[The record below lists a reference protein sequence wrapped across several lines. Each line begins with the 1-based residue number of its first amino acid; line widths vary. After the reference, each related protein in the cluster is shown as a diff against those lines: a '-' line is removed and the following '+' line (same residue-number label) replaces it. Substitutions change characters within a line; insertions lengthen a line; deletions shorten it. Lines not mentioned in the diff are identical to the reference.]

1 MTRRDRPT
9 LNSQLTMTRS
19 SVAAVLMIALAC
31 TNPRTTPP
39 AATDAGSHVARVIS
53 GLRPSIAINGE
64 APTRWTL
71 AERMQHYRIPG
82 VSIAVIDSGRIVWAR
97 GFGLKQ
103 TGAADSVTATTVFQ
117 AGSVSKPTFALGV
130 MRLVQDGRLDLD
142 ENVNVKLRSWKVPD
156 NKFTVTEKVTLRRIL
171 SHNAGL
177 TVHGFPGYEAGTP
190 LPTMVQ
196 VLNGEKP
203 TNTLPVRVDTFPG
216 AISRYSGGGTTI
228 AMLLITDVTG
238 RPFPEFM
245 QETVLGPAG
254 MTHSTYE
261 QPLPANRRVDA
272 ASGYRSTGDIV
283 KGDYHTYPEMS
294 AAGLWTTPSD
304 LATLAIDLQ
313 QTYAGQWNRIV
324 SQATFKQMLT
334 VQKAPFGIGYM
345 LAGAGRD
352 LEFDHDGSDE
362 GFITGFI
369 AYAERGQGAVIM
381 INSDNGGF
389 LINEILP
396 SIAEEYGWPSH
407 RQQVRT
413 TVARSPQALAQ
424 LIGVYRFKSPDY
436 KFVDTVTVQ
445 NGKLMMIGGPASAPT
460 ELLADT
466 DSTFFD
472 RDQGFPV
479 VFDRDRHGRVVGMTM
494 LGRMKGTRIATSSR

>member
-1 MTRRDRPT
+1 MTHRAF
-9 LNSQLTMTRS
+9 
-19 SVAAVLMIALAC
+19 AAALLIAVAC
-31 TNPRTTPP
+31 TKSNTPGPSTTGGG
-39 AATDAGSHVARVIS
+39 DRVERVIS
-53 GLRPSIAINGE
+53 GLRPLLAVKGE
-64 APTRWTL
+64 APVRWTL

-103 TGAADSVTATTVFQ
+103 TGTADSVTATTIFQ

-142 ENVNVKLRSWKVPD
+142 ENVNVKLTSWKVPD
-156 NKFTVTEKVTLRRIL
+156 NKFTTTEKVTLRRIL

-190 LPTMVQ
+190 VPTVVQ

-203 TNTLPVRVDTFPG
+203 ANTLPVRVDTFPG

-228 AMLLITDVTG
+228 AMLVVTDVTG
-238 RPFPEFM
+238 KPFPEFM

-261 QPLPANRRVDA
+261 QPLPAARRVDA
-272 ASGYRSTGDIV
+272 ASGYRSTGDVV
-283 KGDYHTYPEMS
+283 KGNYHTYPEMS

-313 QTYAGQWNRIV
+313 KTYAGQWDKIV

-334 VQKAPFGIGYM
+334 VQKVPFGIGYE
-345 LAGAGRD
+345 LAGSGHD
-352 LEFDHDGSDE
+352 LEFDHGGSDE
-362 GFITGFI
+362 GFITSFI

-413 TVARSPQALAQ
+413 TVARSPKSLAP
-424 LIGVYRFKSPDY
+424 LVGMYRFKSPDY
-436 KFVDTVTVQ
+436 DFVDTVTAQ
-445 NGKLMMIGGPASAPT
+445 NGTLLMRAGPAITPT

-466 DSTFFD
+466 DSTFFT
-472 RDQGFPV
+472 RDEGISV
-479 VFDRDRHGRVVGMTM
+479 VFDRDLHGRVVGMTH
-494 LGRMKGTRIATSSR
+494 GGSMKGTRIAAALR